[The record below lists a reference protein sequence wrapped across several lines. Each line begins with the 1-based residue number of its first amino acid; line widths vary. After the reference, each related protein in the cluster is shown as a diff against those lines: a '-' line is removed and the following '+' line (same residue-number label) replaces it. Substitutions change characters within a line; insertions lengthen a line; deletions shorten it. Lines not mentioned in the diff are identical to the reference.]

1 MTVRLTMK
9 IKYNNKIGAL
19 LLVICL
25 IPLLITNGYIVL
37 QLKENVTVFNLSLI
51 IFIESMLLV
60 LGFLLLINK
69 IPPLFSHDL
78 NLIKA
83 SRFDEISN
91 SSLRAIFN
99 EFGQI
104 SQSLTNQVVETNQSI
119 LKIEKLNH
127 DKLTEISELTRMSR
141 QLENHLGELNKVNM
155 TIFDMVEQ
163 FLVICDSEFNIQM
176 ANKAI
181 LNRLGYQLDQLQNK
195 PFQELII
202 SSKDQNVNYENEL
215 EKLKLSTSEP
225 VFLTIKMHSSN
236 PDAAEYMSIQSILL
250 ANGNYL
256 CIGKAVNDEIALQS
270 NILRKNRELEYINQ
284 INSALISNWD
294 ITALLD
300 NIIKR
305 IDYLFN
311 ISASGIYVN
320 DETNGWLLR
329 AYASKYLTIDEMEQ
343 LNISTYFNQ
352 QVLGQSKVQ
361 VVESNIEGLK
371 YLVLAPLEVDQKIIA
386 ILVIASNQEMNNND
400 LSILRMFKNQASMV
414 IQRALIYDELRKQY
428 LGTIQALV
436 NVIEAKDKYT
446 EGHSRRVSRFAVE
459 MAKEMGY
466 SNEEIE
472 NIEIAGLLHDVGK
485 IGIDQEILIKQGK
498 LTEEEY
504 LAMKE
509 HPTKGIQILDS
520 IGLEEPIKEGILY
533 HHLRYDLK
541 GYPKAT
547 INELPKYAGI
557 IGIAD
562 AFDAIT
568 SARSYSK
575 AKTIEEAL
583 NELVRHEGTQFHPE
597 MVSVMKRIIEEA
609 PNRIQVI
616 IDDTII

>member
-25 IPLLITNGYIVL
+25 MPLLITNGYIVL

>member
-1 MTVRLTMK
+1 MK

-25 IPLLITNGYIVL
+25 MPLLITNGYIVL

-236 PDAAEYMSIQSILL
+236 PDASEYMSIQSILL

>member
-19 LLVICL
+19 LLVVCL
-25 IPLLITNGYIVL
+25 MPLLITNGYIVL

-60 LGFLLLINK
+60 LGFLLLIKK

-236 PDAAEYMSIQSILL
+236 PDASEYMSIQSILL

-485 IGIDQEILIKQGK
+485 IGIDQEILVKQGK

-541 GYPKAT
+541 GYPKAA

>member
-25 IPLLITNGYIVL
+25 MPLLITNGYIVL
-37 QLKENVTVFNLSLI
+37 QLKENVTVINLSLI

-60 LGFLLLINK
+60 LGFLLLIKK

-78 NLIKA
+78 SLIKA

-127 DKLTEISELTRMSR
+127 DKLTEISALTRMSR

-215 EKLKLSTSEP
+215 EKLRLSTSEP

-236 PDAAEYMSIQSILL
+236 PDASEYMSIQSILL

-541 GYPKAT
+541 GYPKAA

>member
-25 IPLLITNGYIVL
+25 MPLLITNGYIVL
-37 QLKENVTVFNLSLI
+37 QLKENVTVINLSLI

-60 LGFLLLINK
+60 LGFLLLIKK

-78 NLIKA
+78 SLIKA

-215 EKLKLSTSEP
+215 EKLRLSTSEP

-236 PDAAEYMSIQSILL
+236 PDASEYMSIQSILL

-320 DETNGWLLR
+320 DETNGWRLR

>member
-1 MTVRLTMK
+1 MK

-25 IPLLITNGYIVL
+25 MPLLITNGYIVL
-37 QLKENVTVFNLSLI
+37 QLKENVTVFNLSFI

-60 LGFLLLINK
+60 LGFFLLIKK

-78 NLIKA
+78 SLIKA

-91 SSLRAIFN
+91 SSLRTIFN

-215 EKLKLSTSEP
+215 EKLRLSTSEP

-236 PDAAEYMSIQSILL
+236 PDASEYMSIQSILL

-343 LNISTYFNQ
+343 LNISAYFNQ

-541 GYPKAT
+541 GYPKAA

>member
-1 MTVRLTMK
+1 MK

-19 LLVICL
+19 LLVVCL
-25 IPLLITNGYIVL
+25 MPLLITNGYIVL

-60 LGFLLLINK
+60 LGFLLLIKK

-236 PDAAEYMSIQSILL
+236 PDASEYMSIQSILL

>member
-1 MTVRLTMK
+1 MK

-25 IPLLITNGYIVL
+25 MPLLITNGYIVL
-37 QLKENVTVFNLSLI
+37 QLKENVTVINLSLI

-60 LGFLLLINK
+60 LGFLLLIKK

-78 NLIKA
+78 SLIKA

-119 LKIEKLNH
+119 LKIKKLNH

-155 TIFDMVEQ
+155 TLFDMVEQ

-371 YLVLAPLEVDQKIIA
+371 YLVLAPLEVDHKIIA

>member
-9 IKYNNKIGAL
+9 IKYNNKIGDL

-25 IPLLITNGYIVL
+25 MPLLITNGYIVL

-60 LGFLLLINK
+60 LGFLLLIKK

-236 PDAAEYMSIQSILL
+236 PDASEYMSIQSIQL

-414 IQRALIYDELRKQY
+414 IQRAPIYDELRKQY

>member
-1 MTVRLTMK
+1 MK

>member
-1 MTVRLTMK
+1 MK

-25 IPLLITNGYIVL
+25 MPLLITNGYIVL

-371 YLVLAPLEVDQKIIA
+371 YLVLAPLEVDHKIIA

>member
-1 MTVRLTMK
+1 MK

-25 IPLLITNGYIVL
+25 MPLLITNGYIVL

-60 LGFLLLINK
+60 LGFLLLIKK

-225 VFLTIKMHSSN
+225 VLLTIKMHSSN

>member
-25 IPLLITNGYIVL
+25 MPLLITNGYIVL
-37 QLKENVTVFNLSLI
+37 QLKENVTVINLSLI

-60 LGFLLLINK
+60 LGFLLLIKK

-202 SSKDQNVNYENEL
+202 SSKDQNVNCENEL

-236 PDAAEYMSIQSILL
+236 PDASEYMSIQSILL

-343 LNISTYFNQ
+343 LNISAYFNQ

-371 YLVLAPLEVDQKIIA
+371 NLVLAPLEVDQKIIA

-541 GYPKAT
+541 GYPKAA

>member
-1 MTVRLTMK
+1 MK

-25 IPLLITNGYIVL
+25 MPLLITNGYIVL

-60 LGFLLLINK
+60 LGFLLLIKK

-119 LKIEKLNH
+119 HKIEKLNH

-202 SSKDQNVNYENEL
+202 SSKDQNVNYDNEL

-583 NELVRHEGTQFHPE
+583 NELVRHEGTQFHSE

>member
-9 IKYNNKIGAL
+9 IKYSNKIGAL
-19 LLVICL
+19 LFVICL
-25 IPLLITNGYIVL
+25 MPLLITNGYIL
-37 QLKENVTVFNLSLI
+37 FQQKGNLTVFNLSLI
-51 IFIESMLLV
+51 LFAESIVIV
-60 LGFLLLINK
+60 LGFLMVIK
-69 IPPLFSHDL
+69 AIPPLFSHDL
-78 NLIKA
+78 NMIKNR
-83 SRFDEISN
+83 RFDEISS
-91 SSLRAIFN
+91 SSLSAIFK
-99 EFGQI
+99 ELGQS
-104 SQSLTNQVVETNQSI
+104 SQSLSNQVVETNENI
-119 LKIEKLNH
+119 LMVDKLNQ
-127 DKLTEISELTRMSR
+127 DKINEINQLTSISR
-141 QLENHLGELNKVNM
+141 QLENQLSDLNKVNM
-155 TIFDMVEQ
+155 TLFDMVEQ

-202 SSKDQNVNYENEL
+202 SNRDQSGNEN
-215 EKLKLSTSEP
+215 EKLKLSASEP

-236 PDAAEYMSIQSILL
+236 PDASEYMSIQSIPMT
-250 ANGNYL
+250 NGNYL

-320 DETNGWLLR
+320 EDVNGWTLR
-329 AYASKYLTIDEMEQ
+329 AYASKYLSIDEIQQ
-343 LNISTYFNQ
+343 LNISAYFNQ

-504 LAMKE
+504 HVMKE

-541 GYPKAT
+541 GYPKAA

-575 AKTIEEAL
+575 AKSMEEAL
-583 NELVRHEGTQFHPE
+583 SELVRHEGTQFHPE
-597 MVSVMKRIIEEA
+597 MVSVMKQIIEET
-609 PNRIQVI
+609 PDRIQVI

>member
-25 IPLLITNGYIVL
+25 MPLLITNGYIVL

-60 LGFLLLINK
+60 LGFLLLIKK

-119 LKIEKLNH
+119 HKIEKLNH

-202 SSKDQNVNYENEL
+202 SSKDQNVNYDNEL

>member
-1 MTVRLTMK
+1 MK

-25 IPLLITNGYIVL
+25 MPLLITNGYIVL
-37 QLKENVTVFNLSLI
+37 QLKENVTVINLSLI

-60 LGFLLLINK
+60 LGFLLLIKK

-78 NLIKA
+78 SLIKA

-215 EKLKLSTSEP
+215 EKLRLSTSEP

-236 PDAAEYMSIQSILL
+236 PDASEYMSIQSILL

-320 DETNGWLLR
+320 DETNGWRLR

>member
-1 MTVRLTMK
+1 MK

-25 IPLLITNGYIVL
+25 MPLLITNGYIVL

-60 LGFLLLINK
+60 LGFLLLIKK

-78 NLIKA
+78 SLIKA

>member
-1 MTVRLTMK
+1 MK

-104 SQSLTNQVVETNQSI
+104 SQSLSNQVVETNQSI

>member
-1 MTVRLTMK
+1 MK

-25 IPLLITNGYIVL
+25 MPLLITNGYIVL

-485 IGIDQEILIKQGK
+485 IGIDQEILVKQGK

-541 GYPKAT
+541 GYPKAA

>member
-25 IPLLITNGYIVL
+25 MPLLITNGYIVL

-60 LGFLLLINK
+60 LGFLLLIKK

-119 LKIEKLNH
+119 HKIEKLNH

-202 SSKDQNVNYENEL
+202 SSKDQNVNYDNEL

-236 PDAAEYMSIQSILL
+236 PDASEYMSIQSILL

-583 NELVRHEGTQFHPE
+583 NELVRHEGTQFHSE

>member
-1 MTVRLTMK
+1 MK

-25 IPLLITNGYIVL
+25 MPLLITNGYIVL
-37 QLKENVTVFNLSLI
+37 QLKENVTVINLSLI
-51 IFIESMLLV
+51 VFIESMLLV
-60 LGFLLLINK
+60 LGFLLLIKK

-104 SQSLTNQVVETNQSI
+104 SQSLTNQVVETNLSI

-541 GYPKAT
+541 GYPKAP

-575 AKTIEEAL
+575 AKTIEDAL

>member
-25 IPLLITNGYIVL
+25 MPLLITNGYIVL

-60 LGFLLLINK
+60 LGFLLLIKK

-119 LKIEKLNH
+119 HKIEKLNH

-202 SSKDQNVNYENEL
+202 SSKDQNVNYDNEL

-236 PDAAEYMSIQSILL
+236 PDASEYMSIQSILL

>member
-1 MTVRLTMK
+1 MK

-19 LLVICL
+19 LLVVCL
-25 IPLLITNGYIVL
+25 MPLLITNGYIVL

-60 LGFLLLINK
+60 LGFLLLIKK

-236 PDAAEYMSIQSILL
+236 PDASEYMSIQSILL

-485 IGIDQEILIKQGK
+485 IGIDQEILVKQGK

-541 GYPKAT
+541 GYPKAA

>member
-25 IPLLITNGYIVL
+25 MPLLITNGYIVL
-37 QLKENVTVFNLSLI
+37 QLKENVTVINLSLI

-60 LGFLLLINK
+60 LGFLLLIKK

-78 NLIKA
+78 SLIKA

-163 FLVICDSEFNIQM
+163 FLVTCDSEFNIQM

-215 EKLKLSTSEP
+215 EKLRLSTSEP

-236 PDAAEYMSIQSILL
+236 PDASEYMSIQSILL

-343 LNISTYFNQ
+343 LNISAYFNQ

>member
-1 MTVRLTMK
+1 MK

-25 IPLLITNGYIVL
+25 MPLLITNGYIVL